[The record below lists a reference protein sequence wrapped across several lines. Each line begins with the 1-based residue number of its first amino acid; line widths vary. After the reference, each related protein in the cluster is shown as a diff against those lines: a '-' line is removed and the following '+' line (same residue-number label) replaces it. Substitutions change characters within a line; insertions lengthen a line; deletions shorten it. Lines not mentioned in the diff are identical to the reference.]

1 MKTRAS
7 IPRTPAH
14 YGCKYCKRQN
24 FNSVGAL
31 IRHQSTGLCGRMK
44 RQDDLGIK
52 TNSRPESQV
61 TLPLE
66 NDPSSDEEDAFL
78 PCFSPPS
85 PPKKRS
91 FRTEAREEIH
101 QEDRHVAMAIGGLFE
116 EEADAPQESDSD
128 VSEQMEYIDKESEDI
143 TPDLA
148 HDEGDS
154 SSDEEDSEEEDEK
167 LPPSPGN
174 GPESPGNDPDGH
186 EDVKPNTYIRDQFR
200 EYCAHATENFIPL
213 SQDEIRCIRLLHV
226 LKLKNAPLNSY
237 EAIMRWHL
245 IQAQKIRP
253 HESLANYPH
262 YIGRKTIIKKL
273 IKRYNY
279 ENKLPYKKTVRL
291 PVSGTTVR
299 ITCHSA
305 QATIQRLLTDP
316 RIKAEDYLFWD
327 GNPLQPP
334 PKNLDYVADL
344 NTGRAYL
351 ETHVILASKE
361 GQQLMPIVLYSD
373 GTAVSHFHD
382 MEIIQVN
389 MALGTMTRIARNQP
403 HCWAPLGYVEKV
415 HEHGGRGRDILA
427 QSNHMETF
435 DDRSVDSDET
445 VLDASEVEHLG
456 ETNAQD
462 FHMMMGVILE
472 ELWDLQPGGFLW
484 DHHCPTTGEDTPD
497 IHYQIF
503 VPFVKADS
511 KEADLYAGKYAQRFS
526 TKQICRKCHIPLADA
541 DNHQAKIKLK
551 TVSEIAKLIQ
561 KGDLQGLK
569 DISQT
574 YLANC
579 FHNLRFSMA
588 NDYGIHGSCPSEL
601 LHAFLLGLFKYLRDI
616 FFEMIGKD
624 SEGAR
629 QLNAL
634 AKVYSRFFARQS
646 DRTMPGTSFT
656 KGIQVGKLMG
666 KDYRGVLVIILAMV
680 NSTKGRAILQKYR
693 NFKKESDL
701 DDWILLVETMLE
713 WESYLNE
720 PRMDLK
726 TVKRLGQKHRYIMYL
741 MRKVAQR
748 NKGMGLKLTK
758 FHMILH
764 IMDDI
769 LEFGVPLEYDTSANE
784 SFHKAAKKASKM
796 TQRAAETFNFQ
807 VSNRL
812 IEFEVIDLAMEE
824 IENGLVPWDF
834 YHRGEEKPHAR
845 PENETEGLENATP
858 EHEIW
863 TGETKI
869 VIDLDEDGDVG
880 FLLRTRSKFAKNARW
895 NRDLLHFLYQMQA
908 LVSTERMQ
916 IYTCHRRNGQT
927 FRGHPHYR
935 GKGPWKDW
943 VWVDWVG
950 YGHVPC
956 HIWCFVV
963 LEDMPLGRNRL
974 EYGGIPLC
982 NGTFAV
988 VESSNF
994 VDNGEEEMDTS
1005 LMVPIDKEAV
1015 LDGDGKVAKRTFF
1028 LADTEAFL
1036 DPCCVIPD
1044 IGGPPCRY
1052 FVVRPRNQWAERF
1065 EKWVNLPHRN
1075 DEMEELVTPK
1085 EESEPPEEKTGVDSG
1100 SEDGSDAEFAAARR
1114 QKRRKGHQKR

>member
-1 MKTRAS
+1 
-7 IPRTPAH
+7 
-14 YGCKYCKRQN
+14 
-24 FNSVGAL
+24 
-31 IRHQSTGLCGRMK
+31 MK
-44 RQDDLGIK
+44 RQDDLRIK
-52 TNSRPESQV
+52 GNPKPESQA
-61 TLPLE
+61 PCPPE
-66 NDPSSDEEDAFL
+66 DSSSAEEEDGFL

-85 PPKKRS
+85 PPKKNFHRP
-91 FRTEAREEIH
+91 EEHVEVH
-101 QEDRHVAMAIGGLFE
+101 QEDDAIAMAIGGLFE
-116 EEADAPQESDSD
+116 EEADAPNESDSD
-128 VSEQMEYIDKESEDI
+128 VSERFVYIEKESEDVS
-143 TPDLA
+143 PDLL
-148 HDEGDS
+148 HEEEDS
-154 SSDEEDSEEEDEK
+154 ISDEEDSEDEDK
-167 LPPSPGN
+167 NQPPSPGEGSN
-174 GPESPGNDPDGH
+174 NE
-186 EDVKPNTYIRDQFR
+186 EDTMPNTYIRDQFR
-200 EYCAHATENFIPL
+200 EYCEHAAQNFIPF
-213 SQDEIRCIRLLHV
+213 SQDEIRSIRLLHV

-245 IQAQKIRP
+245 IQAKKIRP

-262 YIGRKTIIKKL
+262 YIGRKTMVKKL
-273 IKRYNY
+273 IKRYNF
-279 ENKLPYKKTVRL
+279 ENKLPYKKAVRL
-291 PVSGTTVR
+291 PVSGTLVR
-299 ITCHSA
+299 LTCHSA

-316 RIKAEDYLFWD
+316 RIKPEDYLFWD

-334 PKNLDYVADL
+334 PKKVDYVADL

-351 ETHVILASKE
+351 ETHAILATKE
-361 GQQLMPIVLYSD
+361 GQQLLPIVLYSD

-389 MALGTMTRIARNQP
+389 MALGTMTRVARNQA

-415 HEHGGRGRDILA
+415 HEHGGRGRDILD

-445 VLDASEVEHLG
+445 VLNASEVRNLG

-462 FHMMMGVILE
+462 FHVMMGVILE
-472 ELWDLQPGGFLW
+472 ELCDLQPEGFLW
-484 DHHCPTTGEDTPD
+484 DHHDPITGEDTPD

-511 KEADLYAGKYAQRFS
+511 KEADLFAGKYGQRFS
-526 TKQICRKCHIPLADA
+526 AKQLCRKCHIPLADA
-541 DNHQAKIKLK
+541 DNHTAQYKLK
-551 TVSEIAKLIQ
+551 TTSEIAKLII
-561 KGDLQGLK
+561 KGDLPALK
-569 DISQT
+569 AISQT
-574 YLANC
+574 YLSNS
-579 FHNLRFSMA
+579 FHNVRFSMA

-616 FFEMIGKD
+616 FFEMVGKD
-624 SEGAR
+624 SEGAK

-680 NSTKGRAILQKYR
+680 NSKKGRAILQKYR

-720 PRMDLK
+720 PRMALK

-769 LEFGVPLEYDTSANE
+769 LDFGVPLEYDTSANE

-807 VSNRL
+807 VANRL

-834 YHRGEEKPHAR
+834 YSRGVEKPDH
-845 PENETEGLENATP
+845 ELENGTSDVVDGTP
-858 EHEIW
+858 EHDVW

-869 VIDLDEDGDVG
+869 VIDLDVDGDVS
-880 FLLRTRSKFAKNARW
+880 FRLRTRSKFAKNARW
-895 NRDLLHFLYQMQA
+895 NRDVLHFLYQMQA
-908 LVSTERMQ
+908 LVLPYIATESME

-963 LEDMPLGRNRL
+963 LKGMPSGRNRL

-982 NGTFAV
+982 DGTFAV
-988 VESSNF
+988 VESTNF

-1005 LMVPIDKEAV
+1005 LMVPISKEAV
-1015 LDGDGKVAKRTFF
+1015 LDEGGELSQRSFF

-1044 IGGPPCRY
+1044 IGGPSCRY

-1065 EKWVNLPHRN
+1065 EKWVNLPHTL
-1075 DEMEELVTPK
+1075 DEMEELVKPK
-1085 EESEPPEEKTGVDSG
+1085 EESMPLEEESEVGSG
-1100 SEDGSDAEFAAARR
+1100 SEDDSDAEYAAARR
-1114 QKRRKGHQKR
+1114 RKKGRGAQKRSRGAGN